1 MKTFSA
7 VLWSPLLAFL
17 VASLPAFAS
26 DDAFHDQYERAQEAC
41 IKASYPNSMAKAD
54 DPSTHQEQL
63 AAKRD
68 AIAQTFA
75 TPEGIKYLVAKA
87 QSSDTREA
95 QVCISQLLAAIAMRR
110 LTTQ

>member
-1 MKTFSA
+1 
-7 VLWSPLLAFL
+7 
-17 VASLPAFAS
+17 LPAFAS
-26 DDAFHDQYERAQEAC
+26 DDAFNDQYERAQEAC
-41 IKASYPNSMAKAD
+41 LKAFYPNSMAQAD

-75 TPEGIKYLVAKA
+75 TPEGTKYLVAKA